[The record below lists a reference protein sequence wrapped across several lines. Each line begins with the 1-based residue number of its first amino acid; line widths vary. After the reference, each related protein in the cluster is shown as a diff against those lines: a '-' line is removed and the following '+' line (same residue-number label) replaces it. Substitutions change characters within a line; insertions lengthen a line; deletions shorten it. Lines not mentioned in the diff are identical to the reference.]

1 MTRAA
6 KLGDLKVIVDKRI
19 LAHRIEKSHKSN
31 QFVSLARAIM
41 LGNGKVIDTCETGLP
56 ESLQNIVKAGVA
68 AGSVGGSH
76 WADELASY
84 NSLASS
90 FVESLSG
97 YGVFDKLLSAGAFV
111 RVPLRTNVSMVS
123 TGASG

>member
-90 FVESLSG
+90 VRRLSQG
-97 YGVFDKLLSAGAFV
+97 RARHCWGLVSGVDGTSFRNAGDYF
-111 RVPLRTNVSMVS
+111 
-123 TGASG
+123 